1 MSYINYSVL
10 NNRMFK
16 KEKYA
21 MTWDMP
27 MAYSTALSRH
37 LHKDTEIKKYEKC
50 HIRIAGI
57 WDRIQKLGSS
67 KQKVTVELPCVL

>member
-1 MSYINYSVL
+1 
-10 NNRMFK
+10 MFK